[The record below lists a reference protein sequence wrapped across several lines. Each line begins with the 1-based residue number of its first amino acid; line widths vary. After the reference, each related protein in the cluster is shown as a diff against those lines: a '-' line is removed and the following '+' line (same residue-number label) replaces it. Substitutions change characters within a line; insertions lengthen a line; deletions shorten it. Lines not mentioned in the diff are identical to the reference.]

1 MKLLEE
7 EGYEEFVPRKLFF
20 FNIISF
26 KQTDDD
32 HLRQVQTY
40 KLTSNKKF
48 FMQSYCSCY
57 MFPFQISALKT
68 VSKLYFNLVTK
79 RLKYILNAC
88 ILLYM
93 MNREQSF
100 VPSSSFSH
108 LIVLLC
114 FFMYME
120 VALPVKYIHVLK
132 IKHSAFAGS
141 DLSRLIKLCG
151 IS

>member
-1 MKLLEE
+1 M
-7 EGYEEFVPRKLFF
+7 
-20 FNIISF
+20 
-26 KQTDDD
+26 QT
-32 HLRQVQTY
+32 
-40 KLTSNKKF
+40 
-48 FMQSYCSCY
+48 YCSCY

-120 VALPVKYIHVLK
+120 VTLPVKYIHVLK

-151 IS
+151 ISWAWTTPRVLRWCLQRCWQWKWRRRRRENGGTCIYVKTVIIYM